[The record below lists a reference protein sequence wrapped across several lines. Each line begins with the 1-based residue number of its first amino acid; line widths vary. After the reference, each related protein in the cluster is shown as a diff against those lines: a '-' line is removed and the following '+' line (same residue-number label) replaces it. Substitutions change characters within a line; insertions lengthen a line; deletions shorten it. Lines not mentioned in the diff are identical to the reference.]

1 MRYRFSTYQS
11 HYKNL
16 LLLGIPV
23 IIGQLGNII
32 MGIVDTLMI
41 GHYGTM
47 ELAAS
52 SFVNSIFTLII
63 ISAMGFTYGLTPMV
77 GALCGKGDTIGVGGI
92 VKNSL

>member
-1 MRYRFSTYQS
+1 MEYKFSSYQS

-47 ELAAS
+47 ELGAA

-63 ISAMGFTYGLTPMV
+63 ISAMGFTYGLTPLV
-77 GALCGKGDTIGVGGI
+77 GALC
-92 VKNSL
+92 